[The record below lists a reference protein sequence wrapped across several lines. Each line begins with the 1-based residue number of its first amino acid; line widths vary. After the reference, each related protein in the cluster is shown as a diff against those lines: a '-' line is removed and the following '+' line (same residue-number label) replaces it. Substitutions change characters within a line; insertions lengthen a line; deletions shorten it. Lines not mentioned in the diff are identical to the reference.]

1 MERIRRLKPGTVVVS
16 PATGNRFRV
25 ANRLGEGGYGC
36 TYRVQR
42 LDSWDRR
49 IENYCLKTTTDPES
63 WHREALFGELLNRC
77 ERAVRMYDSF
87 PLFPPT
93 ARHGVLYCLVFEY
106 AEHGTI
112 RDHLASTKQGWSPVR
127 ARREMVA
134 LLKLLDQLHGAGALH
149 RDITPMNVFV
159 CKNKKLKLGDFGLAR
174 HVLAGKMMMASAFT
188 PFFVS
193 KRMAE
198 GERRYWLPSDD
209 VFQMGQLLAM
219 LLRGD
224 ADSLI
229 SVKDVSKLPCN
240 DDLHAIVA
248 KAICA
253 RRNRFGTALDM
264 LCALQG
270 HDYSEAKRLESLEGK
285 TVVFSGPLSIRRFD
299 AEVLV
304 RQAGASI
311 SEQVTS
317 RVNVIVQGRR
327 SHDYVMRHKGSN
339 YWRRRSSSARAA
351 DLHHQRARVLQAGLA
366 KQAATATE
374 PTRTIR
380 RGASRMTG
388 RLC

>member
-1 MERIRRLKPGTVVVS
+1 MQRMRKLKTGTVVES
-16 PATGNRFRV
+16 PATGNRFII

-36 TYRVQR
+36 AYRIQR

-49 IENYCLKTTTDPES
+49 IQNYCLKTTTDPES
-63 WHREALFGELLNRC
+63 WHREAYFGELLNGC
-77 ERAVRMYDSF
+77 ERAIRVHDSF

-93 ARHGVLYCLVFEY
+93 RRHGVLYCLVVEY

-112 RDHLASTKQGWSPVR
+112 RDHLASTHVGWSPVR
-127 ARREMVA
+127 ARREIVA
-134 LLKLLDQLHGAGALH
+134 LLKLLDQIHGAGALH

-159 CKNKKLKLGDFGLAR
+159 CKNMKLKLGDFGLAR
-174 HVLAGKMMMASAFT
+174 HVLAGKRVTASAFT
-188 PFFVS
+188 AFFVS

-229 SVKDVSKLPCN
+229 GLKDVSKLPCS
-240 DDLHAIVA
+240 DDLHDIVA

-253 RRNRFGTALDM
+253 RRNRFATALDM
-264 LCALQG
+264 LRALQG
-270 HDYSEAKRLESLEGK
+270 HDYPDAKPLESLEGK
-285 TVVFSGPLSIRRFD
+285 TVAFTGPLSIRRFD

-311 SEQVTS
+311 SDQVTS
-317 RVNVIVQGRR
+317 RVNVIIQGRR
-327 SHDYVMRHKGSN
+327 CHDYVTRHKGSKLLAAEKLIRQGVPISIISEPEFFN
-339 YWRRRSSSARAA
+339 LVWQRRPRSRPVRRLPFATI
-351 DLHHQRARVLQAGLA
+351 HQA
-366 KQAATATE
+366 
-374 PTRTIR
+374 
-380 RGASRMTG
+380 
-388 RLC
+388 

>member
-1 MERIRRLKPGTVVVS
+1 MERMRKLKSGTVVQS
-16 PATGNRFRV
+16 PATGKRYRI
-25 ANRLGEGGYGC
+25 ANRLGEGGFGC
-36 TYRVQR
+36 AYRVER
-42 LDSWDRR
+42 IDSWDRR
-49 IENYCLKTTTDPES
+49 IKIYCLKTTTDPES
-63 WHREALFGELLNRC
+63 WHREAYFGELLNHC
-77 ERAVRMYDSF
+77 ERAIRVYDSF

-93 ARHGVLYCLVFEY
+93 KRHGVLYCLVVEF
-106 AEHGTI
+106 AEQGTI
-112 RDHLASTKQGWSPVR
+112 RDHLASTKRGWSPMR
-127 ARREMVA
+127 ARREIVA

-159 CKNKKLKLGDFGLAR
+159 CRNMKLKLGDFGLAR
-174 HVLAGKMMMASAFT
+174 HVLAGKMVIASAFT

-229 SVKDVSKLPCN
+229 SVKDVTKLPCEEE
-240 DDLHAIVA
+240 LQGIVA

-253 RRNRFGTALDM
+253 RRNRFATALDM
-264 LCALQG
+264 LRALQG
-270 HDYSEAKRLESLEGK
+270 HDYAEHQPLDTLEGK
-285 TVVFSGPLSIRRFD
+285 IVVFSGPLSIRRFD

-311 SEQVTS
+311 SEQVTR

-327 SHDYVMRHKGSN
+327 SHDYIMRHKGSKLLAAEKLIRQGIPISIIGEPEFFN
-339 YWRRRSSSARAA
+339 LVWQSRPRSRAVRRPALAAVHRA
-351 DLHHQRARVLQAGLA
+351 
-366 KQAATATE
+366 
-374 PTRTIR
+374 
-380 RGASRMTG
+380 
-388 RLC
+388 

>member
-49 IENYCLKTTTDPES
+49 IQNYCLKTTTDPES
-63 WHREALFGELLNRC
+63 WHREAYFGELLNRS
-77 ERAVRMYDSF
+77 ERAIRMYDSF

-229 SVKDVSKLPCN
+229 SVKDVSKLPCK

-253 RRNRFGTALDM
+253 RRSRFGTALDM
-264 LCALQG
+264 LRALQG
-270 HDYSEAKRLESLEGK
+270 HDYSEPKRLESLEGK

-327 SHDYVMRHKGSN
+327 SHDYVTRHKGSKLLAAEKLIRQGAPISIISEPEFFKLVWQN
-339 YWRRRSSSARAA
+339 RPRPLPNRRVPFAAVHRA
-351 DLHHQRARVLQAGLA
+351 
-366 KQAATATE
+366 
-374 PTRTIR
+374 
-380 RGASRMTG
+380 
-388 RLC
+388 